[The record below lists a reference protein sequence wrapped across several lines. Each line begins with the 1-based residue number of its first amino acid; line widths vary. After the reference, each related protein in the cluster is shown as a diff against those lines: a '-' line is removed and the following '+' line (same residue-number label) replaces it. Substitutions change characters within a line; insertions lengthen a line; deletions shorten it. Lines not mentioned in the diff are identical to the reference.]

1 MSGLVTAIPTAAAAF
16 SATNLDDLVILML
29 FFSQVREIP
38 PGDGG
43 VSSDF
48 VSSSFR
54 PRHIIAGQYLGFSAL
69 VVASLPGFFSGLIVP
84 RPWIGLLG
92 LIPIV
97 IGLEGLFNQD
107 DSLEVEPETNQS
119 NDSFIVSFLSPQ
131 TYTVA
136 TITFANGGDNIGVYV
151 PLFASST
158 WQSLLVT
165 LGVFFLLIG
174 VWCYAAY
181 RLTHQQQLAEILARY
196 SNIIVP
202 GVLFG
207 LGVLIL
213 IESRTLE
220 DRTLT
225 IVTELI
231 SYLCLV
237 NIDKNNRR
245 SPEGTKN

>member
-1 MSGLVTAIPTAAAAF
+1 MSGLVTAIPTAAVAF

-29 FFSQVREIP
+29 FFSQIRETLP
-38 PGDGG
+38 CDGG
-43 VSSDF
+43 VSDF
-48 VSSSFR
+48 VSTFR
-54 PRHIIAGQYLGFSAL
+54 PRHILAGQYLGFSAL
-69 VVASLPGFFSGLIVP
+69 VVASLPGFFGGLIVP

-97 IGLEGLFNQD
+97 IGLECLLNRD
-107 DSLEVEPETNQS
+107 DSLEIELETERAS
-119 NDSFIVSFLSPQ
+119 GSFLASFLAPQ

-196 SNIIVP
+196 SNTIVP
-202 GVLFG
+202 CVLLG

-213 IESRTLE
+213 LESRTLE

-225 IVTELI
+225 IVTELL
-231 SYLCLV
+231 SYFSLV
-237 NIDKNNRR
+237 NLSKNNDH
-245 SPEGTKN
+245 SPKGTKN